1 VHRTDELWG
10 AVGVFVVMLI
20 FAWMLQAGTP

>member
-1 VHRTDELWG
+1 MHRTDELWG

-20 FAWMLQAGTP
+20 FAWMFQVGTR

>member
-10 AVGVFVVMLI
+10 AVGVFVVMLV
-20 FAWMLQAGTP
+20 FAWMLQVDIP